1 MSLYVPTEREVQ
13 ETIRALM
20 RELTKP
26 PYSSF
31 PSADNLDPPTMCALS
46 WLYSKGYITDP
57 LTVDD
62 QLYSLTPPGWEYSER
77 LRLGLTRY
85 WVKHN
90 WFAVTVAAI
99 TLIFSAGSLTVG
111 ILNALQGD

>member
-1 MSLYVPTEREVQ
+1 MSLYVSTEREVQ

-20 RELTKP
+20 RELTKA

-31 PSADNLDPPTMCALS
+31 PSADNLDPPTMCVLS

-62 QLYSLTPPGWEYSER
+62 QLYSLTPAGWEYSER
-77 LRLGLTRY
+77 LRLRLTWY

-90 WFAVTVAAI
+90 RFAVTVAVI
-99 TLIFSAGSLTVG
+99 TFIFSAGSLAVG
-111 ILNALQGD
+111 VLNALQGD